1 MPVIFYVLLGM
12 IVFSVIAL
20 LLTPNLFRPSPEAQ
34 RIMDISKSD
43 RPDQRTIHAKEL
55 MQNNLLGAASALRV
69 RLGLADN
76 PQLKARLSGA
86 GIHGNASA
94 DIFFASQFLAPL
106 AGGVAGSL
114 IGSNTL
120 TWILGLGVAGY
131 LAPDIWLNR
140 KTPYSAEYS
149 RRT

>member
-55 MQNNLLGAASALRV
+55 MQNQAAPHPSMMA
-69 RLGLADN
+69 
-76 PQLKARLSGA
+76 
-86 GIHGNASA
+86 
-94 DIFFASQFLAPL
+94 
-106 AGGVAGSL
+106 
-114 IGSNTL
+114 
-120 TWILGLGVAGY
+120 GLGRTDCNMSSKHV
-131 LAPDIWLNR
+131 NR
-140 KTPYSAEYS
+140 IDKSCV
-149 RRT
+149 RC